1 VATTPTGTDG
11 GIGHLRRAVG
21 GASFAFVVGKGGTGK
36 TTTAGALA
44 VGFAD
49 NGEDTHL
56 ISTDPAHSVGD
67 LFGVRLG
74 GAPVVSA
81 CSPRLVL
88 EEYDA
93 GAHARTWIDNATAS
107 AAELIEGGTYLD
119 REDVAGFSRLALPGL
134 DEMMAVLR
142 LADLAGGGKRVV
154 VDTAPTGHTLRL
166 LDASATHE
174 GVADALRA
182 MADKAATV
190 ASSFAGRQV
199 RLRGEALIDELE
211 AYVRTFRQ
219 LLEQAAFIVAARSD
233 AVVLAETSRL
243 AHALRQRRLHAVA
256 TVFTGGTGGTGG
268 TGATGAGAC
277 FRVPLLPGLRGCDS
291 LRRWNATLEPCGAA
305 GATAAVASHTALAPA
320 RETAPDTA
328 AAPAPGA
335 AAAPDAGARRET
347 IAGAQVDAGAAAPW
361 LAASRLRL
369 LLFAGKGGVGKST
382 CAAAVAL
389 ELARSRDVLLCS
401 TDPAGSLDDVL
412 GAAAVAAG
420 RAGPRLRVVQVDAGS
435 EVRRLRE
442 AWHAEVGGA
451 LEHAG
456 LPGDAALDRR
466 VVEAIWQL
474 APPGID
480 EFAALAALL
489 DAADTDETIVVDPA
503 PTGHFLRLLTLPETA
518 LAWTRQLMRIVV
530 KYRAAGMAPGAAEAL
545 LRTAR
550 ALRALQQRLGDA
562 ERTGVFVVTL
572 PEPMVRAET
581 DRLIATLR
589 EGDVPVAAVI
599 VNRHSTSSGA
609 GGPPGPPVIFAPDV
623 PAPVGAD
630 ALRDFIV
637 RWRIVT

>member
-1 VATTPTGTDG
+1 
-11 GIGHLRRAVG
+11 
-21 GASFAFVVGKGGTGK
+21 VVGKGGTGK
-36 TTTAGALA
+36 TTIAGALA

-67 LFGVRLG
+67 LFGVRLA

-81 CSPRLVL
+81 CSPRLIL

-93 GAHARTWIDNATAS
+93 GAHARTWIDNAAAS

-142 LADLAGGGKRVV
+142 LADLAGGGRRVV

-174 GVADALRA
+174 GVANALRA
-182 MADKAATV
+182 MADKAAAV

-199 RLRGEALIDELE
+199 RLRGEALIDEVE

-233 AVVLAETSRL
+233 AVVAAETSRL
-243 AHALRQRRLHAVA
+243 VQALRRRRLRAVA
-256 TVFTGGTGGTGG
+256 TVFTGAAGAAGTAG
-268 TGATGAGAC
+268 TGAGASAWTC
-277 FRVPLLPGLRGCDS
+277 FRVPLLPGLRGCDG
-291 LRRWNATLEPCGAA
+291 LRMWHASLEPYGAA
-305 GATAAVASHTALAPA
+305 GA
-320 RETAPDTA
+320 
-328 AAPAPGA
+328 A
-335 AAAPDAGARRET
+335 AAAAADSDAAPGPDAGATRET
-347 IAGAQVDAGAAAPW
+347 AAGAQVDAGAAAPW

-382 CAAAVAL
+382 CAAAAAL
-389 ELARSRDVLLCS
+389 ELARTRDVLLCS

-435 EVRRLRE
+435 EVRRLRK

-466 VVEAIWQL
+466 VMEAIWQL

-489 DAADTDETIVVDPA
+489 DAADTEETIVLDPA

-581 DRLIATLR
+581 DRLSAALR

-599 VNRHSTSSGA
+599 VNRHSTSSGT
-609 GGPPGPPVIFAPDV
+609 GSPPGSPVIFAPAV